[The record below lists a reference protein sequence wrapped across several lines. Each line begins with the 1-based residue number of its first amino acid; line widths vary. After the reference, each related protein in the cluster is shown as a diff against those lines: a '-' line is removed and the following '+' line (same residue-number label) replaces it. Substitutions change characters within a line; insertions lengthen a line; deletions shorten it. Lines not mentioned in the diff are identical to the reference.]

1 MIGGYYD
8 LSNSLRSVSAT
19 TKETMANWSKMLLE
33 KSIPSYVPLIEMVQM
48 TELMEL
54 QQKAILNMYPNPG
67 ASLRGATP
75 PPAQQLSISNSYVA
89 CYLSN
94 MIGCHVSNL
103 DIISME
109 DDLPHDTIVVECRVN
124 PEINMWKHIRD
135 NSSMYE
141 HVELNMERGGMSTLK
156 ATIPMS
162 SIWATR
168 YEGVFVDEPI
178 YVEPTD
184 EEEMRHSLSDEDER
198 SNREW
203 ALEQHKECSG

>member
-1 MIGGYYD
+1 
-8 LSNSLRSVSAT
+8 
-19 TKETMANWSKMLLE
+19 
-33 KSIPSYVPLIEMVQM
+33 
-48 TELMEL
+48 
-54 QQKAILNMYPNPG
+54 
-67 ASLRGATP
+67 
-75 PPAQQLSISNSYVA
+75 
-89 CYLSN
+89 

-109 DDLPHDTIVVECRVN
+109 DDLPHDVIVVECRVN

-156 ATIPMS
+156 ATIPMR

-203 ALEQHKECSG
+203 CSKQNEELSR